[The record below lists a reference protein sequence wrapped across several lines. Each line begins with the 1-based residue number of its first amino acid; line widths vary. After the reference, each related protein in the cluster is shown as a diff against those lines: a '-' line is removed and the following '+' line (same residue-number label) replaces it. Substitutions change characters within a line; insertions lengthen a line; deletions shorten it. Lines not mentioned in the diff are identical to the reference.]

1 MMGRNL
7 PDDLL
12 PEHVIIVRQQ
22 LHHAELNGGLTL
34 VAEKMDRLHS
44 VAVRILIPAGS
55 IYDPAPKRGLSN
67 VLTEMMDRGAGT
79 RNSRQISDVLES
91 LGVDHSI
98 GSGTHTISLSATLL
112 AENLEPA
119 LELLADIIMRPRLPA
134 RELAA
139 VKDLV
144 SQDIQALEEEPRKQ
158 VMMELSRH
166 YFPSPYGNDPRGT
179 METVESINMADLEKF
194 HTTRVQPKGAIVAV
208 AGKIQFGKVEEILNR
223 VFEEWKP
230 GKTAVVKPGKT
241 GKSVSHVVKDSEQT
255 HIALAFPSVPVGH
268 EDYYGALGLVGVLSG
283 GMSGRLF
290 TEVREKRG
298 LCYACWATYAAV
310 KEHAAIKCYAGST
323 TARAQETLEV
333 LVGEIRR
340 ASKNLTEDEI
350 DRVRIG
356 MRTSLFKQED
366 SSSARAYSL
375 ANDWF
380 NLARIRPVEELEAS
394 VAGISIATIRD
405 YLKKHP
411 PQPVT
416 LVSMGREALDAGLLA
431 VGK

>member
-179 METVESINMADLEKF
+179 METVE
-194 HTTRVQPKGAIVAV
+194 
-208 AGKIQFGKVEEILNR
+208 
-223 VFEEWKP
+223 
-230 GKTAVVKPGKT
+230 
-241 GKSVSHVVKDSEQT
+241 
-255 HIALAFPSVPVGH
+255 
-268 EDYYGALGLVGVLSG
+268 
-283 GMSGRLF
+283 
-290 TEVREKRG
+290 
-298 LCYACWATYAAV
+298 
-310 KEHAAIKCYAGST
+310 
-323 TARAQETLEV
+323 
-333 LVGEIRR
+333 
-340 ASKNLTEDEI
+340 
-350 DRVRIG
+350 
-356 MRTSLFKQED
+356 
-366 SSSARAYSL
+366 
-375 ANDWF
+375 
-380 NLARIRPVEELEAS
+380 
-394 VAGISIATIRD
+394 
-405 YLKKHP
+405 
-411 PQPVT
+411 
-416 LVSMGREALDAGLLA
+416 
-431 VGK
+431 